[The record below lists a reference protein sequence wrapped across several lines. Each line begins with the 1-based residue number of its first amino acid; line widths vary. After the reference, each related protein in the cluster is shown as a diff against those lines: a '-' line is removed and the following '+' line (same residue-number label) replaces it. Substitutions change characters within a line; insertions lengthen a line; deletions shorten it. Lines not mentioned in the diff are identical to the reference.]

1 MPRPGARAALFDTLD
16 VGAAN
21 PELMVNLKK
30 LLVRG
35 YKSLRDVEIDF
46 GPRTVLIGPNG
57 AGKSN
62 LLGVLQLVAKLA
74 TRSLTNTVVAA
85 GGASA
90 LLYRGPKVTP
100 EMELHLWFE
109 REGGA
114 AEYRYLCRLGR
125 TADDNFFFLEEKAGV
140 LDEYTTS
147 FVWKDLGSG
156 HRESALWDAPD
167 PSAKGVRDALERINY
182 FHFHDTSVNA
192 PLRVQ
197 SRVEESKYLRP
208 DGVNLAAF
216 LLALKEA
223 DDDDSQAAWRRI
235 LGAMRQVAP
244 FLKDLSPTL
253 VAGRHVRLD
262 WVDDVDDTYGVYQL
276 SDGTLRAL
284 ALFTALSQPGHQMPA
299 FVSIDEPELG
309 LHPAALDVLVGA
321 IRSVEGRCQVL
332 LATQS
337 TRLLDYFEPEE
348 VLVTERSQAGS
359 VYRRVDREKLQA
371 WLDEYTLSE
380 LFDRNLLGGRP

>member
-1 MPRPGARAALFDTLD
+1 
-16 VGAAN
+16 
-21 PELMVNLKK
+21 MVNLKK

-35 YKSLRDVEIDF
+35 YKSLHDVEIDF

-74 TRSLTNTVVAA
+74 TQSLATTVAAA

-100 EMELHLWFE
+100 EIELQLWFE
-109 REGGA
+109 RPEKGG
-114 AEYRYLCRLGR
+114 EFRYLCRLGR
-125 TADDNFFFLEEKAGV
+125 AADDSFFFMEEKAG
-140 LDEYTTS
+140 LRDEHSTS
-147 FVWKDLGSG
+147 FDWKDLGSG
-156 HRESALWDAPD
+156 HRESALSEATHR
-167 PSAKGVRDALERINY
+167 SAKRAHAALKGINY
-182 FHFHDTSVNA
+182 FHFHDTSANA
-192 PLRVQ
+192 PLRGQ
-197 SRVEESKYLRP
+197 SRVEESKYLRS
-208 DGVNLAAF
+208 DGVNLAAH
-216 LLALKEA
+216 LLKLREA
-223 DDDDSQAAWRRI
+223 DDDDARAAWRRI

-253 VAGRHVRLD
+253 VGGRYVRLD
-262 WVDDVDDTYGVYQL
+262 WVDDADDTYGVYQM

-284 ALFTALSQPGHQMPA
+284 ALFAALSQPTRQMPS
-299 FVSIDEPELG
+299 FVSVDEPELG

-321 IRSVEGRCQVL
+321 VRSVEGRCKVL

-348 VLVTERSQAGS
+348 VLVTERGEAGS
-359 VYRRVDREKLQA
+359 VYRRVDRDKLKE
-371 WLDEYTLSE
+371 WLEEYALSE